1 MMLAHSASLSLFP
14 SHVLYLNLKMI
25 QPSNTKCS
33 FAGAV
38 VFKPLTTILNGG
50 LQEHTILLR
59 QGRAK
64 VNQSALCEAVERWL
78 GPTKMVWSLQ
88 LPAHHS
94 AL

>member
-1 MMLAHSASLSLFP
+1 
-14 SHVLYLNLKMI
+14 MI

-33 FAGAV
+33 FAGV
-38 VFKPLTTILNGG
+38 VSFKPLTTMLNEG
-50 LQEHTILLR
+50 LQERTILLR
-59 QGRAK
+59 QGQAK
-64 VNQSALCEAVERWL
+64 VNQSALCEAVERRL